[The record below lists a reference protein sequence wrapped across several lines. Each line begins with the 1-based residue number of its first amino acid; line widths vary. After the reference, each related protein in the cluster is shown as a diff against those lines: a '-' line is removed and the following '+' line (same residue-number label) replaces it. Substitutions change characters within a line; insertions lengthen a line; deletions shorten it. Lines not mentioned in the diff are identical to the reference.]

1 MQILFGAFRILGK
14 SMGHLLMLLTVG
26 PVGLISKSAPSE
38 VNPMSVQEIVMEA
51 QRRDAL
57 AAAEDAPRPP
67 QGV

>member
-1 MQILFGAFRILGK
+1 MQTLIGAFGILGR
-14 SMGHLLMLLTVG
+14 LLGRLIAVMTVG
-26 PVGLISKSAPSE
+26 PLGLMSQSSPPKSK
-38 VNPMSVQEIVMEA
+38 PMSVEEIVMEA